1 MTTTYAAGIE
11 GSDIINA
18 LPDPYLSGIDPG
30 RFDPAAYLAQH
41 DERLLLDPE
50 GRRTLT
56 RLDPL
61 LFALV
66 YLRHH
71 MRSPET
77 GDQLT
82 FSRFHLDF
90 LHAAKQWVR
99 QDLAPAEIRDC
110 WIAPRGSGKSTL
122 AFLTLPL
129 WALAHGH
136 RRYIVALADSGPQ
149 AQQHLAS
156 LKLELD
162 GNPLLRRDYPDLCTP
177 AKRAGGATVSD
188 SQAFYV
194 AANGA
199 AVTAKGIDSST
210 LGAKVGST
218 RPDLLLFD
226 DIEPDASNYSEYQ
239 KDKRLATVIN
249 AVFAMNPNA
258 VVAMVGT
265 VTMAGSIIHDIVRQ
279 VTDTADDAPAWPRE
293 ENIRA
298 RYYPALVVGD
308 DGTESSLWPAR
319 WPLDYLQSIRGT
331 ASFALNMQN
340 NPRGRD
346 GDYWTPEDFQYG
358 TLGDAATRWILQ
370 LDPAVTTKGT
380 SDWTGMAVVGYAPPV
395 GEGRGVCEVAYAKGV
410 KLAGDKLRAEVLRIL
425 AAYPRI
431 KYVRV
436 EVNQGGEL
444 WQTILRDLP
453 VGLLVHTSSASK
465 EVRFAEALDYYQ
477 RRRVV
482 HTVPLTAA
490 EEQMCGF
497 PKMANDD
504 IADAVAGGVLYFLG
518 RRTKASTRTRSY
530 V

>member
-1 MTTTYAAGIE
+1 MP
-11 GSDIINA
+11 GSC
-18 LPDPYLSGIDPG
+18 DPHLSGIAPD

-41 DERLLLDPE
+41 DQRLLLDPE

-61 LFALV
+61 LFALT

-71 MRSPET
+71 LKSPET
-77 GDQLT
+77 GDRLS

-90 LHAAKQWVR
+90 FDSAKQWAR
-99 QDLAPAEIRDC
+99 RDLGPAEIRDC

-122 AFLTLPL
+122 AFLCLPL

-136 RRYIVALADSGPQ
+136 RRYVVAMADSGPQ

-162 GNPLLRRDYPDLCTP
+162 NNPLLRRDYPGLCAP
-177 AKRAGGATVSD
+177 AKRAGGTNVSD

-199 AVTAKGIDSST
+199 AFTAKGIDSST

-226 DIEPDASNYSEYQ
+226 DIEPDESNYSEYQ
-239 KDKRLATVIN
+239 KGKRLATVVN

-265 VTMAGSIIHDIVRQ
+265 VTMAGSIIHDIARQ
-279 VTDTADDAPAWPRE
+279 VTDTAEDAPKWPRVE
-293 ENIRA
+293 SIRP
-298 RYYPALVVGD
+298 RYYPALYVDD
-308 DGTESSLWPAR
+308 DGAERSLWPER
-319 WPLDYLQSIRGT
+319 WPLDYLLSVKGT
-331 ASFALNMQN
+331 TSFELNMQN
-340 NPRGRD
+340 NPRGRN
-346 GDYWTPEDFQYG
+346 GDYWTPDDFWHE

-370 LDPAVTTKGT
+370 IDPAVTTKGT
-380 SDWTGMAVVGYAPPV
+380 SDWTGLAVVGYAPPV
-395 GEGRGVCEVAYAKGV
+395 GEQRGMCEVAVAKGV

-425 AAYPRI
+425 AQHPRI

-444 WQTILRDLP
+444 WQTVLRDLP
-453 VGLLVHTSSASK
+453 VKLLVHTSNASK

-497 PKMANDD
+497 PKMAHDD
-504 IADAVAGGVLYFLG
+504 IADAVCGGILYFLG
-518 RRTKASTRTRSY
+518 RREKATARSRSY